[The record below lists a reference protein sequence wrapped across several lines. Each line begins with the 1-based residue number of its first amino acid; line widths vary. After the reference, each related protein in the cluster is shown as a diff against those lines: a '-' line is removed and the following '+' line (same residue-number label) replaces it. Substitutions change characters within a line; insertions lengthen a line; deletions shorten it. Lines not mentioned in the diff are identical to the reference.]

1 MRHSLARAQSPCG
14 WDRDHAR
21 GRDLLWGNVRATRI
35 VAAILLGLAAIHSAH
50 STAHARDV
58 TVSVGGRAVV
68 LVLDP
73 DQCELDRNHASDSR
87 VYDLVER
94 GLAGHNQLLLAAADC
109 TQIPPW
115 RSGDRPTLDD
125 FTQVQVSLQFRNQD
139 FKGRENETAKEICTA
154 LRQQGDA
161 LVSGPVGAVRDRF
174 NQISD
179 AVKLNE
185 TKFIG
190 VVHED
195 PEACYA
201 SLVQRLRTEQ
211 GADKLILC
219 VYGHVVVRGRL
230 LYFYRYTEGES
241 FTSLLRLTELVRKSV
256 QTHLEANK

>member
-1 MRHSLARAQSPCG
+1 M
-14 WDRDHAR
+14 
-21 GRDLLWGNVRATRI
+21 WGNGRAVRI
-35 VAAILLGLAAIHSAH
+35 MAAILLGLAALPIAH
-50 STAHARDV
+50 SGADARDV
-58 TVSVGGRAVV
+58 TVAVGGRAVV

-73 DQCELDRNHASDSR
+73 DQCELDRGHASDSR
-87 VYDLVER
+87 VYELVER
-94 GLAGHNQLLLAAADC
+94 GLAGHNELLMAAADC

-115 RSGDRPTLDD
+115 RSGHRPTLDD
-125 FTQVQVSLQFRNQD
+125 FTQVQVGLQFLSQD

-161 LVSGPVGAVRDRF
+161 IISGPAGAVRDKF
-174 NQISD
+174 NQISG

-185 TKFIG
+185 TKFVG

-201 SLVQRLRTEQ
+201 SLVQRIRTEQ

-241 FTSLLRLTELVRKSV
+241 FTSLVRLTDLVRKTV
-256 QTHLEANK
+256 KAHLEANK